1 MINNIL
7 ISKDKR
13 KKLHR
18 DTRYLGVS
26 GENLQEI
33 LIFNLDE
40 DIVGQGIIEIEF
52 EDGTKGF
59 VEIERTER
67 GYELPVKSSLLTQSG
82 TVKIQLRILQDK
94 QEVFKSEIIE
104 FIVRQAINATE
115 TIPEQYPTWIDDLE
129 VLKVSLEESESKR
142 VTAENARTEA
152 EIQRAKTFSQIQKD
166 ATEAVNNIED
176 MTEAYNSN
184 ATQKTNAFNNNAT
197 SQTNAF
203 NQNST
208 EKTSEFNANVT
219 AKTEQFNTN
228 VTNKTT
234 AFNTNA
240 ETKINEYN
248 SNAQAKLNEYDEHAE
263 EMTTRLQEIETKNT
277 EQDTDIEELQD
288 KVLELESENEVLKN
302 QIPTGQAEGEN
313 ITLNDSAEMEFKEL
327 KVGGNS
333 WQETR
338 SGKNKFDIS
347 KATKASGSCSF
358 KNNGDSIDITATYI
372 GEYMSANIDITDLF
386 KEGETIYAKA
396 NFVASSSNTGAYR
409 IQWGEDT
416 GLIKGDIVLMS
427 STSDLVKSG
436 VVPTKPEGATKLFL
450 YLYGNVAGTVAI
462 GDTVTYSKIM
472 LSNQPITDYEEC
484 GAMPSPEFPSEIKNV
499 TGSAN
504 IIVCNENVWDEKWE
518 LGSLNNTTGEKASV
532 NTCIRSA
539 EYIPLKPNTTYY
551 FKTAYSE
558 MCFYDKDKKFI
569 SSTAKINETFTTD
582 EKTRYLLFRNATAY
596 GTTYNND
603 IMLAE
608 SNTEVPYT
616 PHQEQTINFPLSE
629 GQRLMKGDYLA
640 DDGIHHKRGQVVLDG
655 SDDENW
661 SNQGGEYDTDE
672 RMFFSVKVA
681 SVKADTP
688 NRKGICNY
696 FINSEKNVQSS
707 QVDITA
713 FNFHPEAKYSNYIYF
728 KIEKSKLNTLDE
740 TAWKKWLQN
749 HNLIVEYELAEEVIE
764 PYTEEQQIVYNQ
776 IKKAYSYKNITHI
789 FSTNELSL
797 EFEATYRKDLET
809 LENNK
814 EERLLALENAVLGG
828 N

>member
-1 MINNIL
+1 ME
-7 ISKDKR
+7 KYK
-13 KKLHR
+13 
-18 DTRYLGVS
+18 
-26 GENLQEI
+26 ENLSAGGV
-33 LIFNLDE
+33 
-40 DIVGQGIIEIEF
+40 IVGSLIAQAGPKGDAGQDGYTPIKGVDYYTDNELQDIIQSITNAIEEEIEPQ
-52 EDGTKGF
+52 EQ
-59 VEIERTER
+59 ERISNEQNRIASENTRMEQENNRKDTELIRIYNEQIRQNNENTRENQETER
-67 GYELPVKSSLLTQSG
+67 
-82 TVKIQLRILQDK
+82 
-94 QEVFKSEIIE
+94 
-104 FIVRQAINATE
+104 
-115 TIPEQYPTWIDDLE
+115 
-129 VLKVSLEESESKR
+129 EESE
-142 VTAENARTEA
+142 NNRTETFLQMKE
-152 EIQRAKTFSQIQKD
+152 EIEIAIASIS
-166 ATEAVNNIED
+166 D

-263 EMTTRLQEIETKNT
+263 EMTTRLQNIETKNT
-277 EQDTDIEELQD
+277 EQDTDIEELQN

-302 QIPTGQAEGEN
+302 QIPTGQASGEN

-327 KVGGNS
+327 KVSGNS

-338 SGKNKFDIS
+338 SGKNELKPNILTEQTNNGITFTPVFNSNGDLLYININGTATSNSVLYLNSNTDILKPDTS
-347 KATKASGSCSF
+347 YIISGIIGGNANDYRLQININDKATAMVSEGKIQFTTPSEINNIAVYIVVLSGKTVNNVICKPMIRLAS
-358 KNNGDSIDITATYI
+358 
-372 GEYMSANIDITDLF
+372 ITDD
-386 KEGETIYAKA
+386 
-396 NFVASSSNTGAYR
+396 AY
-409 IQWGEDT
+409 E
-416 GLIKGDIVLMS
+416 
-427 STSDLVKSG
+427 
-436 VVPTKPEGATKLFL
+436 P
-450 YLYGNVAGTVAI
+450 Y
-462 GDTVTYSKIM
+462 
-472 LSNQPITDYEEC
+472 

-499 TGSAN
+499 TDSAN

-518 LGSLNNTTGEKASV
+518 LGSLNNTTGEKVSV

-569 SSTAKINETFTTD
+569 SSTAKTNETFTTD

-608 SNTEVPYT
+608 SNVEVPYI
-616 PHQEQTINFPLSE
+616 PHQSQAINFPLSE

-681 SVKADTP
+681 SIKADTP

-713 FNFHPEAKYSNYIYF
+713 FNFHSEAKYSNYIYF

-764 PYTEEQQIVYNQ
+764 SYTEEQQIVYNQ
-776 IKKAYSYKNITHI
+776 IKKAYSYKNVTHI

>member
-263 EMTTRLQEIETKNT
+263 EMTTRLQNIETKNT
-277 EQDTDIEELQD
+277 EQDTNIQKNTEDIEAI
-288 KVLELESENEVLKN
+288 KN
-302 QIPTGQAEGEN
+302 IN
-313 ITLNDSAEMEFKEL
+313 F
-327 KVGGNS
+327 
-333 WQETR
+333 
-338 SGKNKFDIS
+338 
-347 KATKASGSCSF
+347 ATK
-358 KNNGDSIDITATYI
+358 
-372 GEYMSANIDITDLF
+372 EYVDEI
-386 KEGETIYAKA
+386 
-396 NFVASSSNTGAYR
+396 V
-409 IQWGEDT
+409 
-416 GLIKGDIVLMS
+416 GDIGTLVD
-427 STSDLVKSG
+427 DLNG
-436 VVPTKPEGATKLFL
+436 
-450 YLYGNVAGTVAI
+450 
-462 GDTVTYSKIM
+462 
-472 LSNQPITDYEEC
+472 
-484 GAMPSPEFPSEIKNV
+484 
-499 TGSAN
+499 
-504 IIVCNENVWDEKWE
+504 
-518 LGSLNNTTGEKASV
+518 
-532 NTCIRSA
+532 
-539 EYIPLKPNTTYY
+539 
-551 FKTAYSE
+551 
-558 MCFYDKDKKFI
+558 
-569 SSTAKINETFTTD
+569 
-582 EKTRYLLFRNATAY
+582 
-596 GTTYNND
+596 
-603 IMLAE
+603 
-608 SNTEVPYT
+608 
-616 PHQEQTINFPLSE
+616 
-629 GQRLMKGDYLA
+629 
-640 DDGIHHKRGQVVLDG
+640 
-655 SDDENW
+655 
-661 SNQGGEYDTDE
+661 
-672 RMFFSVKVA
+672 
-681 SVKADTP
+681 
-688 NRKGICNY
+688 
-696 FINSEKNVQSS
+696 
-707 QVDITA
+707 
-713 FNFHPEAKYSNYIYF
+713 
-728 KIEKSKLNTLDE
+728 
-740 TAWKKWLQN
+740 
-749 HNLIVEYELAEEVIE
+749 EVI
-764 PYTEEQQIVYNQ
+764 
-776 IKKAYSYKNITHI
+776 
-789 FSTNELSL
+789 
-797 EFEATYRKDLET
+797 
-809 LENNK
+809 
-814 EERLLALENAVLGG
+814 
-828 N
+828 

>member
-13 KKLHR
+13 KILNR

-26 GENLQEI
+26 GENLQEV

-40 DIVGQGIIEIEF
+40 DIVGKGIVEIEYQ
-52 EDGTKGF
+52 DGTNGF
-59 VEIERTER
+59 VEIERTDR
-67 GYELPVKSSLLTQSG
+67 GYELPIKSSLLTQAG
-82 TVKIQLRILQDK
+82 TLKIQLRILQDK

-240 ETKINEYN
+240 ETRINEYN

-263 EMTTRLQEIETKNT
+263 EMTTRLQNIETKNT

-302 QIPTGQAEGEN
+302 QIPTGQASGEN

-327 KVGGNS
+327 KVSGNS

-338 SGKNKFDIS
+338 SGKNKFNKNDYNLIKAYINNNIITSESNNSIIYITCLPNTTYAIS
-347 KATKASGSCSF
+347 KKAGKRFGVGYAETLPEIGGAVEGYTTNFSGTSIAITTGENANYLVVYVRNGNISGEITLEEVLNTLQIEINSVAT
-358 KNNGDSIDITATYI
+358 
-372 GEYMSANIDITDLF
+372 E
-386 KEGETIYAKA
+386 
-396 NFVASSSNTGAYR
+396 
-409 IQWGEDT
+409 
-416 GLIKGDIVLMS
+416 
-427 STSDLVKSG
+427 
-436 VVPTKPEGATKLFL
+436 
-450 YLYGNVAGTVAI
+450 
-462 GDTVTYSKIM
+462 
-472 LSNQPITDYEEC
+472 YEEY

-499 TGSAN
+499 TDSAN

-518 LGSLNNTTGEKASV
+518 LGSLNNTTGEKVSV

-569 SSTAKINETFTTD
+569 SSTAKTNETFTTD
-582 EKTRYLLFRNATAY
+582 EKTRYLLFRNATVY

-629 GQRLMKGDYLA
+629 GQRLYKGDYLA
-640 DDGIHHKRGQVVLDG
+640 DDGIHHKRGQVVLDELTWTKINIQDDIGLYTTKNIPNIKYVKTNTELGNGIAEKYKIRIG
-655 SDDENW
+655 SGMSGNDAANHIAIDV
-661 SNQGGEYDTDE
+661 NQV
-672 RMFFSVKVA
+672 SVN
-681 SVKADTP
+681 TQEIQP
-688 NRKGICNY
+688 TGI
-696 FINSEKNVQSS
+696 F
-707 QVDITA
+707 
-713 FNFHPEAKYSNYIYF
+713 
-728 KIEKSKLNTLDE
+728 
-740 TAWKKWLQN
+740 
-749 HNLIVEYELAEEVIE
+749 EYELAEEVIE

-776 IKKAYSYKNITHI
+776 IKKAYSYKNVTHI